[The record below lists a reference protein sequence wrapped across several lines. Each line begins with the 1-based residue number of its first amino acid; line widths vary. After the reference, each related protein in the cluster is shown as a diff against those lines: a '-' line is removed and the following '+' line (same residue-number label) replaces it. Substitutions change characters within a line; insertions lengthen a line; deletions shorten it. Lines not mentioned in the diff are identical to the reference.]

1 MTLFM
6 DQNPMKNQAP
16 PAPKVAGNVLFII
29 LLGIALFAA
38 LSYVGTKGFRTGG
51 GQLTEEKSRLVATE
65 IINYANAMRNTIQ
78 TLHLNGCNI
87 SQAGISFYSPLFS
100 NPAFYQMSGVPERCQ
115 VFHPKGGNITWAAP
129 PKDISSVG
137 AVEFSYLGSMSIF
150 GAGKNNAD
158 YTTRRDRA
166 KELIMLTHVT
176 PQVCKHINATL
187 GVLPPDTAPP
197 TFALGH
203 AIPPTNIAVYGPS
216 NQTTGGF
223 INTVELGADGHALA
237 GKYTGCYY
245 SSTLTKYQYY
255 QVLYAQ

>member
-29 LLGIALFAA
+29 LLGIALFSA
-38 LSYVGTKGFRTGG
+38 LSYVVSKGLRNSSGSISEDKA
-51 GQLTEEKSRLVATE
+51 QLTATE
-65 IINYANAMRNTIQ
+65 ILEYAKNMRETVKR
-78 TLHLNGCNI
+78 LHIDGCDVNR
-87 SQAGISFYSPLFS
+87 AGISFYSTSFTTPDD
-100 NPAFYQMSGVPERCQ
+100 YQMSDVPERCH
-115 VFHPKGGNITWAAP
+115 VFHPKGGGVKWTAP
-129 PKDISSVG
+129 PKELSHLG
-137 AVEFSYLGSMSIF
+137 ATEYAYLGWMSIY
-150 GAGKNNAD
+150 GVGKNDAD
-158 YTTRRDRA
+158 FPGDPERA
-166 KELIMLTHVT
+166 KELIMLTHVS
-176 PQVCKHINATL
+176 PQVCKFINAKL
-187 GVLPPDTAPP
+187 GITAAGAEPPSEAV
-197 TFALGH
+197 GH